1 MSAGTKVTIAIVVLF
16 AALLGVYYGFG
27 GPGSGALPDELPPAD
42 GQWTEL
48 EAAEISPAPDP
59 DLELAGEAPGVL
71 AASIEDAIG
80 GTQGPAGPGFG
91 VLASD
96 GAMTAAG
103 TGPPDDAWVLG
114 PTPAYPPAAPAASP
128 DPQFVDYS
136 VREGDSMWT
145 IADRW
150 LGDPS
155 RWGLIA
161 DANPTINPQRL
172 RVGQRVR
179 IPTRSHAAGPI
190 LNAPARLAADQ
201 RPKPG
206 AGTAEATHYTV
217 RSGDTLS
224 RIALLKYQNAAKWRA
239 IYDAN
244 QGAIGFDPDRLE
256 VGMRLRIPPA

>member
-27 GPGSGALPDELPPAD
+27 GPGSGAVPDELPPAD
-42 GQWTEL
+42 GQRTEL
-48 EAAEISPAPDP
+48 EAAEVLPAPDP
-59 DLELAGEAPGVL
+59 DMDLVGEAPGVL
-71 AASIEDAIG
+71 SASVEDAIG
-80 GTQGPAGPGFG
+80 GTQAPAERGFG

-96 GAMTAAG
+96 GAMTAAR
-103 TGPPDDAWVLG
+103 TRPPEDPWVLG

-161 DANPTINPQRL
+161 DANPTIDPERL
-172 RVGQRVR
+172 RVGQRIR
-179 IPTRSHAAGPI
+179 IPTESKAAGPM
-190 LNAPARLAADQ
+190 LNAPARLPAADN
-201 RPKPG
+201 K
-206 AGTAEATHYTV
+206 AASYYTV

-224 RIALLKYQNAAKWRA
+224 RIALLKYSDAAKWRA

-244 QGAIGFDPDRLE
+244 QGTIGFDPDRLE

>member
-1 MSAGTKVTIAIVVLF
+1 
-16 AALLGVYYGFG
+16 
-27 GPGSGALPDELPPAD
+27 DELPPAD
-42 GQWTEL
+42 GQRAEL
-48 EAAEISPAPDP
+48 EAAGTLPAPPP
-59 DLELAGEAPGVL
+59 DLDLGEGAPGVL
-71 AASIEDAIG
+71 TASIEDAIG
-80 GTQGPAGPGFG
+80 RSPAPAEPGSG

-96 GAMTAAG
+96 GLAAARASAK
-103 TGPPDDAWVLG
+103 PPDDQWVLG

-145 IADRW
+145 IADSQ

-161 DANPTINPQRL
+161 DANPTIDPERL
-172 RVGQRVR
+172 RVGQRIR
-179 IPTRSHAAGPI
+179 IPTKPNAAGPI
-190 LNAPARLAADQ
+190 LNAPARLPVASSPQPAAG
-201 RPKPG
+201 PTK
-206 AGTAEATHYTV
+206 AAYYTV

-224 RIALLKYQNAAKWRA
+224 RIAQLKYQNAAKWRA

>member
-1 MSAGTKVTIAIVVLF
+1 MPAGTKVTIAIVVLF

-27 GPGSGALPDELPPAD
+27 GPGSDAIPDDLPPAD
-42 GQWTEL
+42 GQRTEL
-48 EAAEISPAPDP
+48 EAAEIPPAPGP
-59 DLELAGEAPGVL
+59 DLDLVDEAPGVL
-71 AASIEDAIG
+71 TASIENAIG
-80 GTQGPAGPGFG
+80 GAQAPAEPGFG

-96 GAMTAAG
+96 GAMTAAR
-103 TGPPDDAWVLG
+103 TMPPDDPWVLG
-114 PTPAYPPAAPAASP
+114 PTPAYPPAVPAASP
-128 DPQFVDYS
+128 DSQFVDYS

-155 RWGLIA
+155 RWGRIA
-161 DANPTINPQRL
+161 DANPTIDPERL

-179 IPTRSHAAGPI
+179 IPTETRAAGPV
-190 LNAPARLAADQ
+190 LNAPARLTAAD
-201 RPKPG
+201 RPSTA
-206 AGTAEATHYTV
+206 AGSGQATYYTV

-224 RIALLKYQNAAKWRA
+224 RIAQLKYSDAAKWRA

>member
-1 MSAGTKVTIAIVVLF
+1 MPAATKVTIAIVVLF
-16 AALLGVYYGFG
+16 AAILGVYYGFG
-27 GPGSGALPDELPPAD
+27 GPRGGMAPDELPPAE
-42 GQWTEL
+42 GQRTEL
-48 EAAEISPAPDP
+48 EAAEISPAADPDP
-59 DLELAGEAPGVL
+59 DLFDEAPGVL
-71 AASIEDAIG
+71 TASVEDAIG
-80 GTQGPAGPGFG
+80 GSQAPAEPGFG

-96 GAMTAAG
+96 GARTAAR
-103 TGPPDDAWVLG
+103 TRPPDDPWVLG
-114 PTPAYPPAAPAASP
+114 PTPAYPPAAAAASP

-161 DANPTINPQRL
+161 DANPTIDPERL
-172 RVGQRVR
+172 RVGQKVR
-179 IPTRSHAAGPI
+179 IPTKSNATGPI
-190 LNAPARLAADQ
+190 LNAPARLTAAD
-201 RPKPG
+201 RPQPAAGPG
-206 AGTAEATHYTV
+206 KATYYTV

-224 RIALLKYQNAAKWRA
+224 RIAQLKYSDAAKWRA